1 MSLTVLCSYTP
12 SSRGGGGMK
21 LGFLNNEHM
30 LHPSAQT
37 AMTLQF
43 VKVACTCTI
52 SGHRSNSYVTPCAA
66 AAAAAGEGGGSSA
79 VVNHMQAG
87 GAGWER
93 GGRQAGRHS
102 PSVGSRDGRSDA
114 ARTGGSPPFKETFPL
129 LVSRLR

>member
-1 MSLTVLCSYTP
+1 
-12 SSRGGGGMK
+12 
-21 LGFLNNEHM
+21 M

-93 GGRQAGRHS
+93 GGRQAGRQAQ
-102 PSVGSRDGRSDA
+102 PQCRQQRWQ
-114 ARTGGSPPFKETFPL
+114 E
-129 LVSRLR
+129 

>member
-1 MSLTVLCSYTP
+1 
-12 SSRGGGGMK
+12 
-21 LGFLNNEHM
+21 M

-52 SGHRSNSYVTPCAA
+52 SGHRSPSYVTPCAA
-66 AAAAAGEGGGSSA
+66 AAAAAGSSE

-87 GAGWER
+87 GADGKEEA
-93 GGRQAGRHS
+93 GRQAGRHS

-129 LVSRLR
+129 LASRLR